1 MRPRLIAVD
10 DFPEPSASW
19 EAGRAS
25 MRPRLIAVDDRP
37 LRRVRDMEP
46 LASMRPRLI
55 AVDDIAPVLDAAIGL
70 IGFNEATADRR
81 G

>member
-10 DFPEPSASW
+10 DRGGNRE
-19 EAGRAS
+19 GVDHGIDAS
-25 MRPRLIAVDDRP
+25 MRPRLIAVDDP
-37 LRRVRDMEP
+37 LPVRSR
-46 LASMRPRLI
+46 AAPR
-55 AVDDIAPVLDAAIGL
+55 